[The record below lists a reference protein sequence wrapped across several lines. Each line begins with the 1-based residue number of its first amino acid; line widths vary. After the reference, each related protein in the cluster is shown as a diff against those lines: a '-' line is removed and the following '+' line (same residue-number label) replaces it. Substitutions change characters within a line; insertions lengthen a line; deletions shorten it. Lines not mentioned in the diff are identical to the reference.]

1 MEILNA
7 FGWLLVIVVGWI
19 IVTVI
24 ALVFV
29 LCIAAIVVAVKDRD
43 GKKVSKDGKNK

>member
-7 FGWLLVIVVGWI
+7 FGWLFVIAVGLI
-19 IVTVI
+19 IVSVV